1 MIKQFW
7 TRTQEPEINNY
18 FAANQYPMQVKE
30 EVLKVIETLDYYY
43 GLGREVNVNGGY
55 VVLVSTQA
63 EYEEILHKH
72 HISRECA
79 EFRDKLCDTEK
90 GTYYADL
97 YIVSSDY
104 GITIISLETKGEQI

>member
-7 TRTQEPEINNY
+7 TRTQEPGINNY

-79 EFRDKLCDTEK
+79 EFHDKLCETEK
-90 GTYYADL
+90 GTFYADL

-104 GITIISLETKGEQI
+104 GITIISLEKGERI

>member
-104 GITIISLETKGEQI
+104 GITIISLEAKGEQV